1 MPGLGWQGS
10 EAAAVQW
17 ASTQPASS
25 PSTAA
30 TPSVDTSEPSLGPVT
45 ELTTA
50 ASECESDK

>member
-50 ASECESDK
+50 ASECDQ